1 MILSTGSLA
10 IVNNGQISDATFGS
24 GDAGSITVGVAGRL
38 SIDGTGENPLF
49 RTGITSEAIRGST
62 GNAGG
67 VIVSA
72 GSLSIVNNGTI
83 ETDTQGTGSGN
94 AGSVSVNI
102 AGALTIDGIYQSR
115 FTGISSSSTE
125 GSNGNAGDLK
135 ISAGTLSIANGSA
148 ISTNTDGSGAAGA
161 VAVAL
166 AGDSTLSGGA
176 LITSSTTAAGN
187 GGTVQV
193 SSRGPLTLTDPGTGI
208 IASAS
213 STASGNAGSVM
224 IEAPQITIVSGA
236 EIASSTAGTGSGGSV
251 DVTTPGA
258 LVLDGGGDPNTGIA
272 ASATGPQS
280 AAGGAVTV
288 NANTLTIGGGAQIAS
303 STAGPGKGGDVGVT
317 IANDVALSGTAPDG
331 TPSGI
336 TARSTGGGDAG
347 SITVSAVR
355 LLMNNGAAISTEA
368 ETSTASG
375 GNITLSMRDF
385 HYLVDGEIT
394 TSVKGET
401 GNGGNITIDPQF
413 VILDHSS
420 IIAEAVEGH
429 GGNITIN
436 AGAYI
441 ASADSVV
448 SATSQLGISG
458 TVVITMFPE
467 IGDGV
472 GQNGTIGAAQ
482 HRGRRDSQLGII
494 FELESPDNL
503 LVLGENR
510 REPLG
515 ARWLRMVAI
524 EVDTDR
530 ARLPAGYPLQQG
542 GEIAVAQWPIPVSD
556 IGFGD
561 ADEQDAAARL
571 MSRPRDPQRVV
582 DLELQRL

>member
-1 MILSTGSLA
+1 MISTS
-10 IVNNGQISDATFGS
+10 TFGGDDS
-24 GDAGSITVGVAGRL
+24 GEI
-38 SIDGTGENPLF
+38 
-49 RTGITSEAIRGST
+49 
-62 GNAGG
+62 
-67 VIVSA
+67 
-72 GSLSIVNNGTI
+72 
-83 ETDTQGTGSGN
+83 
-94 AGSVSVNI
+94 SVN
-102 AGALTIDGIYQSR
+102 ASGYLT
-115 FTGISSSSTE
+115 
-125 GSNGNAGDLK
+125 
-135 ISAGTLSIANGSA
+135 
-148 ISTNTDGSGAAGA
+148 
-161 VAVAL
+161 V
-166 AGDSTLSGGA
+166 SGGA
-176 LITSSTTAAGN
+176 QIASATAGAGN

-224 IEAPQITIVSGA
+224 VEAPQITIVSGA

-420 IIAEAVEGH
+420 IIAEAIEGH

-458 TVVITMFPE
+458 MVVINGPLV
-467 IGDGV
+467 DL
-472 GQNGTIGAAQ
+472 NGTLVVLSSELRSAVALT
-482 HRGRRDSQLGII
+482 RDSCAARANHPQSSLVEAGRGG
-494 FELESPDNL
+494 LPQDPD
-503 LVLGENR
+503 
-510 REPLG
+510 
-515 ARWLRMVAI
+515 A
-524 EVDTDR
+524 T
-530 ARLPAGYPLQQG
+530 LPALYIAGRDLKSDPRAADDSAGAESALHTTVYLTMRC
-542 GEIAVAQWPIPVSD
+542 GE
-556 IGFGD
+556 
-561 ADEQDAAARL
+561 R
-571 MSRPRDPQRVV
+571 
-582 DLELQRL
+582 